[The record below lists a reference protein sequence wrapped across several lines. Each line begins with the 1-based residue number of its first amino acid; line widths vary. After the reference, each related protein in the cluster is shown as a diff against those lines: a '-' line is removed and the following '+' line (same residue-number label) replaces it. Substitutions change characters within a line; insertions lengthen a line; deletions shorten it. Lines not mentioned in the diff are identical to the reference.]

1 VPKTSSSPARQRP
14 RFTPL
19 VSVLTPVFNGAR
31 YLAECIESVRN
42 QRYDNWEYII
52 VNNCSTDATLE
63 IALRHAAEDPRIRVV
78 TNRSFVGMF
87 ENHNI
92 AMSLISPESAYC
104 KVVPADD
111 WITPDCLERLVRLAE
126 AHPGVGI
133 VGSYQFRDQVRWMG
147 LPTTTEVISGRE
159 LCRSSLLGE
168 LDVFGSTTS
177 CLYRS
182 ALVHAQRAF
191 FPHSR
196 PHADT
201 TVCYRDLQ
209 HWDFGF
215 VHAVLSIERVH
226 DDRATAKAERL
237 NMGTIAYL
245 ETVLEYGPIYLTRP
259 EFERRKCEVMGEYYR
274 FLGGCLLKMRTKEFW
289 TFHST
294 RSKELG
300 HPIPWRKV
308 IQGAAAETIEEMRNP
323 RTALRKLAQTVRH
336 VGRS

>member
-1 VPKTSSSPARQRP
+1 MGETGKTP
-14 RFTPL
+14 RRTHAPL
-19 VSVLTPVFNGAR
+19 VSVVTPVFNGAR

-42 QRYDNWEYII
+42 QDYDNWEYII

-63 IALRHAAEDPRIRVV
+63 IAARYAAIDPRINVV
-78 TNRSFVGMF
+78 TNRTFVGMF

-92 AMSLISPESAYC
+92 ALSLISSRSRYC

-126 AHPGVGI
+126 GRPNVGI
-133 VGSYQFRDQVRWMG
+133 VGSYQLRDEVRWIG
-147 LPTTTEVISGRE
+147 LPETTSVIPGRE
-159 LCRSSLLGE
+159 VCRLSLLGE

-182 ALVHAQRAF
+182 TLVRQYPAF

-209 HWDFGF
+209 QCDFGF

-226 DDRATAKAERL
+226 DDRATATRDRL
-237 NMGTIAYL
+237 NMGTVACI
-245 ETVLEYGPIYLTRP
+245 ETLLDYGPVYLSGP
-259 EFERRKCEVMGEYYR
+259 EFEWRKREVMEDYYR
-274 FLGGCLLKMRTKEFW
+274 YLGGCMLKMKKREFW
-289 TFHST
+289 SFHAG
-294 RSKELG
+294 RMKELG

-308 IQGAAAETIEEMRNP
+308 LRGAGVETLEELQNP
-323 RTALRKLAQTVRH
+323 KTALIKLAQAVRQ